1 MEAQIIMAMF
11 SHLVGDFILQT
22 DYMATRKSYD
32 DKALFYRCLVYGACF
47 AWLGLSTMLI
57 MIGSHIVIDAT
68 SSRIAARYFQEDNRR
83 MFFVTIG
90 IDQFVH
96 YLVILTLLFM

>member
-1 MEAQIIMAMF
+1 MEAQIVMAMF

-32 DKALFYRCLVYGACF
+32 HNALFYHCLVYGACF
-47 AWLGLSTMLI
+47 IWLGLSFMIL
-57 MIGSHIVIDAT
+57 MIGSHLIIDAI
-68 SSRIAARYFQEDNRR
+68 SSRIAARYFQEDNRH

-96 YLVILTLLFM
+96 YLVILTLLFI